1 MSVFSTGPGNGIY
14 TKSSTNVLGL
24 GATVDANGA
33 FVASTGPVIRFSGA
47 NPSGVVT
54 ANAGSLSLS
63 DGAAYIAKGGTTW
76 NTVTTVPAGSKGGYQ
91 LYAMTTQTA
100 NVGDNTSG
108 VLNEIP
114 FTTTTY
120 AANTLSA
127 GSTIRVR
134 LGGVFQVAAGAPST
148 TLLVRFD
155 LGGVFVG
162 SILTGGIAGG
172 LNSPVIF
179 DLQITTLTSGVGGTA
194 TTSIQGSYTAIAIG
208 SNNASAAVNTTVA
221 NSLQCFVQFN
231 NAAAGTNFDIFQYNV
246 DFYP

>member
-1 MSVFSTGPGNGIY
+1 MSVFSNGPGNGIY

-63 DGAAYIAKGGTTW
+63 DGSAYIGKGGTVW
-76 NTVTTVPAGSKGGYQ
+76 NSVTAVPAGSKGGYQ
-91 LYAMTTQTA
+91 FYAMTTQTA

-114 FTTTTY
+114 FTSTAY
-120 AANTLSA
+120 AANSLSA

-134 LGGVFQVAAGAPST
+134 LAGVFQVAGAAPGT
-148 TLLVRFD
+148 TLLIRFD
-155 LGGVFVG
+155 LGPSFVG
-162 SILTGGIAGG
+162 SVLTGAIAGG
-172 LNSPVIF
+172 LSSPVILDVQF
-179 DLQITTLTSGVGGTA
+179 TTLTAGSGGTC
-194 TTSIQGSYTAIAIG
+194 TSSLQGSYTAIALG
-208 SNNASAAVNTTVA
+208 SVNTSAAVDTTISNT
-221 NSLQCFVQFN
+221 LRCFVQFN
-231 NAAAGTNFDIFQYNV
+231 NAAAGTNFDILQYNV
-246 DFYP
+246 DFYQ